1 LQAVISICKHKGGI
15 DGTKPAPLG
24 IYNRHCRD
32 QLSLQDVLK
41 MLNFFKNLFGSSEA
55 ETHAR
60 GNGNGNGHGYAA
72 ATATPA
78 APVQVHARP
87 VVPQQ
92 KPQPPQR
99 VQPPMPAAQAHSF
112 SQTPANGN
120 GVNIPLH
127 TIIAV
132 LPLELKTRIQRTMVA
147 DIVVALPLDRVLIQL
162 GSGVVRLS
170 FGELR
175 ALAPNVFS
183 ELPDLDQ
190 SEIALPLNEILPQ
203 INPSLLARR
212 QSQKQ
217 MLVPEDIHGPFG
229 TDLAGVALADPR
241 TAAKPIAAAPAPM
254 AAPKAP
260 PVNPVPM
267 NPIPMKPA
275 ALAKPAPMVPPTL
288 VKPVPMAPP
297 AAARPAQPISPIA
310 PAQPLKPAQP
320 VPFKPAAPAPAND
333 PDPIPMV
340 PFRSSIT
347 STPTPR
353 APMATPPAAP
363 PVRPVLP
370 ASRGVS
376 ATPLPAAASRL
387 PANLPNN
394 NGRAASVPNAPQA
407 IPAGAAAQEAS
418 LSIPLRM
425 LSEAWP
431 EVLRSE
437 IQQLNLTE
445 AAVALPVRFV
455 EPALKQGKVAFTW
468 KVLRSW
474 IRPATLP
481 TVSAHDGM
489 MLELPLRVIAP
500 LFLARHKQGATPH
513 QKVEVDENIPNLFFG
528 FPQGESAAATL
539 EQQQPAPVGPSV
551 ADEEPEANFAPAV
564 KGTNPAD
571 TNFYTWNE
579 STDAP
584 QVDASAE
591 KKTTPGTDFLTR
603 YATPNEVVSRAA
615 ALDGVAGALVA
626 LPDGLMVASKLSA
639 DLNGDTLAAF
649 LPHIFGKVSQ
659 CTKELRMGEL
669 NNLHFTVGNVPWKIF
684 RVNAIFFAAFGHAG
698 QPLPTGQL
706 AALAGELDRRK

>member
-1 LQAVISICKHKGGI
+1 
-15 DGTKPAPLG
+15 
-24 IYNRHCRD
+24 
-32 QLSLQDVLK
+32 

-55 ETHAR
+55 ETQAR
-60 GNGNGNGHGYAA
+60 GNGNGHAA
-72 ATATPA
+72 ATVAPA

-92 KPQPPQR
+92 KPQLPQR
-99 VQPPMPAAQAHSF
+99 SMPAAPVAAAPARSF
-112 SQTPANGN
+112 PTAAPSGN
-120 GVNIPLH
+120 GVTLPLH

-147 DIVVALPLDRVLIQL
+147 DIVVTLPLDKVLIQL

-175 ALAPNVFS
+175 AMAPNVFS

-203 INPSLLARR
+203 INPALIARR
-212 QSQKQ
+212 QSAKQ
-217 MLVPEDIHGPFG
+217 VLVPEDIHGPFG
-229 TDLAGVALADPR
+229 KDLAGVALADPR
-241 TAAKPIAAAPAPM
+241 AAAKPIASSPMVTPKGSPQPMSAIPA
-254 AAPKAP
+254 
-260 PVNPVPM
+260 

-275 ALAKPAPMVPPTL
+275 AAKPAPMVPSAPA
-288 VKPVPMAPP
+288 KPVPMPSPTAGRLPQPAGPP
-297 AAARPAQPISPIA
+297 AA
-310 PAQPLKPAQP
+310 PAQPVKAAPP
-320 VPFKPAAPAPAND
+320 IPFKPTAPAPAPASD

-353 APMATPPAAP
+353 PPTATPPAAP

-370 ASRGVS
+370 ASRGVG
-376 ATPLPAAASRL
+376 ATPLPAAVSRL
-387 PANLPNN
+387 PVNPAGG
-394 NGRAASVPNAPQA
+394 NGRAASVPHAPQA
-407 IPAGAAAQEAS
+407 MPAAAAAQEAS
-418 LSIPLRM
+418 LSVPLRM
-425 LSEAWP
+425 LSEGWP
-431 EVLRSE
+431 EVLRGE
-437 IQQLNLTE
+437 IQQLNLSE
-445 AAVALPVRFV
+445 AHVALPVRFV

-500 LFLARHKQGATPH
+500 LFLSRNKQAAPAH

-528 FPQGESAAATL
+528 FPQGESAAVAL
-539 EQQQPAPVGPSV
+539 EQQQAAPAAP
-551 ADEEPEANFAPAV
+551 AIAEEPEANFTPAAKSSV
-564 KGTNPAD
+564 D

-591 KKTTPGTDFLTR
+591 KKSSPGTNFLSR

-626 LPDGLMVASKLSA
+626 LPDGLMVASKLSS

-684 RVNAIFFAAFGHAG
+684 RVNAIFFAAFGRAG
-698 QPLPTGQL
+698 QPLPSAQL